1 MLKVLLKGE
10 RAILVSIYGPN
21 RDNKLVYFYHSVLLS
36 IKTNDFDTDN
46 IIMGGDFNCPLNRGR
61 NLMPRQSVIYA
72 IERLQWEFDLHD
84 IWRIKNPTER
94 SFTWSQP
101 EPLILS
107 RLEYWVISNSV
118 SGNVCD
124 VNIKPSIKIDNSAIK
139 KKLKDVGDGVKD
151 PGVTLEIKLLFIRR

>member
-46 IIMGGDFNCPLNRGR
+46 IIMGGDFNCPLIRGR

-139 KKLKDVGDGVKD
+139 KN
-151 PGVTLEIKLLFIRR
+151 

>member
-10 RAILVSIYGPN
+10 RAILVSIYGLN

>member
-61 NLMPRQSVIYA
+61 NLMPRQSVIYD
-72 IERLQWEFDLHD
+72 IELLQWEFDLHD